1 MVKSVNFYSTYELIH
16 FLSFRDISNNPLVC
30 DCSLLWIL
38 DWSQKYSVKLLS
50 NPKCSEPSALKNYLL
65 RKVKIGDHI
74 LCESAAGRNGL
85 PKIELKP
92 AENQIVFEGDSLT
105 LQCLAPDVYVE
116 PRKSK
121 VEWLWLDSDPKL
133 IFPDLRIENH
143 VLPSAGRISS
153 TLVITKVNKSH
164 TGVWDCFIMSL
175 QANHSKGLTVTVI
188 SEETKYCPITLTSN
202 NKGTYN
208 WPKTIINN
216 TVTLPCQALHLNY
229 DISSQRA
236 SHFCSISGEWVNL
249 NTSICSYT
257 SDTTKILEQFSKV
270 NSSIEESAK
279 HFRNYTLNRTI
290 FKDTMDLVFAVLTI
304 ENYIKYAPTESA
316 VNIGNSLV
324 DVINNLMELPRFY
337 IRETDLAYGICNQL
351 LNAMESLVY
360 LSSSSNFYRVCKKIT
375 RFVFVIFCISE

>member
-1 MVKSVNFYSTYELIH
+1 MY
-16 FLSFRDISNNPLVC
+16 FRDISNNPLVC

-50 NPKCSEPSALKNYLL
+50 NPKCSEPLLFRNHLL
-65 RKVKIGDHI
+65 RKVKIGDDIH
-74 LCESAAGRNGL
+74 CESPAGRNGL
-85 PKIELKP
+85 PIIELKP

-105 LQCLAPDVYVE
+105 LQCLAPSISDTYVD
-116 PRKSK
+116 PHRSK
-121 VEWLWLDSDPKL
+121 VEWLWLESDPKL
-133 IFPDLRIENH
+133 SFPDLRIENH

-164 TGVWDCFIMSL
+164 TGLWDCFFTSL

-216 TVTLPCQALHLNY
+216 TVTLPCQSLHLNY
-229 DISSQRA
+229 EISSQKA
-236 SHFCSISGEWVNL
+236 LYFCSDTGEWTNL
-249 NTSICSYT
+249 NTSLCSYT

-270 NSSIEESAK
+270 NTSIEESAK

-290 FKDTMDLVFAVLTI
+290 FKDIMDLVFAVLTI
-304 ENYIKYAPTESA
+304 ENYIKYVPAESA
-316 VNIGNSLV
+316 VNVGNSLI

-337 IRETDLAYGICNQL
+337 IRETDLGYGICKKL
-351 LNAMESLVY
+351 LDAMDNLVF
-360 LSSSSNFYRVCKKIT
+360 LTTSTNFCRVSQHI
-375 RFVFVIFCISE
+375 